1 MFKVCVDTGGTF
13 TDCMVQDAENNVYE
27 FKAPTTP
34 GRFHEGVLNA
44 IGYGAEYFGKT
55 LEEFLR
61 ETDCIIHGT
70 TVATN
75 AVVERKMSKTAMITT
90 KGFRDIIEMRQCQ
103 KIETHSLFDG
113 YIPPYEPFIPRARR
127 YGVAERTR
135 PNGEVAQPVDTAEL
149 DEAIA
154 RIRAEGDEAV
164 AVCFINSYLNGE
176 NERFA
181 VDYLRER
188 LPGVYI
194 TCSSEE
200 LPQMGEYKR
209 FSTTVISACLGPI
222 VKKYLTSLEAE
233 LKRLGFTGQLLI
245 VQCNQY
251 LQSVPAIIDKPVYLN
266 NSGPSAGPVGAVR
279 LGEQIGERN
288 FLIGDMGGTTWD
300 ASMVRNGEVSLATNT
315 WLEEDLCGIKMAEVL
330 SIGAGGG
337 SIAWINPMG
346 LLSVGPQS
354 ASSEPGP
361 ACYQRGG
368 AEPTV
373 TDAALTLGFINPDN
387 FNGGKLKL
395 SRELARRAIA
405 KVAEPLGVSV
415 EEAAAMIYTTV
426 NHNMADGISVISTR
440 KGYDVRDFS
449 LLAVGGGGP
458 LCGVS
463 VSNILGMPRCVIPR
477 NAAAFC
483 AKSMFYLDIGR
494 DYVRPYLR
502 NFDQAKPEEI
512 RALVEDMK
520 ATAVRDFA
528 FFDVTESD
536 LTFELTADVHY
547 ANQYH
552 ELELKMR
559 SLDVTQDVLDAMVS
573 GFHKLHKETFTFD
586 LPWVPIQLT
595 NIRMTARMQG
605 SPFKVN
611 RIASGT
617 ADASA
622 AVKEL
627 RDAYVGG
634 RTVKIP
640 IYDGDKLLA
649 GNTVT
654 GPCVIEQRT
663 ATSVIPAGN
672 TVHVDDYG
680 NFIID
685 WEGGREHE

>member
-13 TDCMVQDAENNVYE
+13 TDCMVQDRDNNVYE

-44 IGYGAEYFGKT
+44 INYGAEYFGKS
-55 LEEFLR
+55 LKDFLA
-61 ETDCIIHGT
+61 ETDWIIHGT

-75 AVVERKMSKTAMITT
+75 AVVERKVSRTAMLTT

-113 YIPPYEPFIPRARR
+113 YIPPYEPFIPRYLR
-127 YGVAERTR
+127 YGVTETTR
-135 PNGEVAQPVDTAEL
+135 PNGEVSVPVSTAEL
-149 DEAIA
+149 DAI
-154 RIRAEGDEAV
+154 IEKLRAEKVEAV
-164 AVCFINSYLNGE
+164 AVCYINSYLNGE
-176 NERFA
+176 NEKA
-181 VDYLRER
+181 TVAYLKEKMPE
-188 LPGVYI
+188 LYI

-222 VKKYLTSLEAE
+222 VAKYLTSLETE
-233 LKRLGFTGQLLI
+233 LHSLGFKGQLLI

-266 NSGPSAGPVGAVR
+266 NSGPSAGPVGAVK
-279 LGEQIGERN
+279 LGEQIGEPN

-300 ASMVRNGEVSLATNT
+300 ASMVYNGQGTLATNT
-315 WLEEDLCGIKMAEVL
+315 WLEDDLCGIKMAEVL

-368 AEPTV
+368 TEPTV
-373 TDAALTLGFINPDN
+373 TDAALTLGYINPDN

-395 SRELARRAIA
+395 SKELARQAIK
-405 KVAEPLGVSV
+405 KVADPLGVSV
-415 EEAAAMIYTTV
+415 EEAAQMIYTTV

-440 KGYDVRDFS
+440 KGYDIRDFS

-463 VSNILGMPRCVIPR
+463 VSNILGMPRCVIPK

-483 AKSMFYLDIGR
+483 AKAMFYLDIGR

-502 NFDQAKPEEI
+502 NFDQAKSEEI
-512 RALVEDMK
+512 NALVADMK
-520 ATAVRDFA
+520 ATAVKDFEY
-528 FFDVTESD
+528 FNVTEAD

-552 ELELKMR
+552 ELELKIS
-559 SLDVTQDVLDAMVS
+559 SLDVTQDVLDEMVS
-573 GFHKLHKETFTFD
+573 GFHKLHKDTFTFD

-595 NIRMTARMQG
+595 NIRMTARMKG
-605 SPFKVN
+605 SPFKIN
-611 RIASGT
+611 KIAAGTGDVSG
-617 ADASA
+617 
-622 AVKEL
+622 AVKEM
-627 RDAYVGG
+627 RPG
-634 RTVKIP
+634 RVNGKDVCMP

-649 GNTVT
+649 GDIVK
-654 GPCVIEQRT
+654 GPCVIEQAT
-663 ATSVIPAGN
+663 ATSVIPDGN
-672 TVHVDDYG
+672 TVHVDEYG
-680 NFIID
+680 NFIIE
-685 WEGGREHE
+685 WEG

>member
-1 MFKVCVDTGGTF
+1 MI
-13 TDCMVQDAENNVYE
+13 QDSNNNVYE
-27 FKAPTTP
+27 FKSPTTP
-34 GRFHEGVLNA
+34 GRFHEGVLNS
-44 IGYGAEYFGKT
+44 INYGAEYFGLT
-55 LEEFLR
+55 LKELLAQ
-61 ETDCIIHGT
+61 TDWIIHGT

-90 KGFRDIIEMRQCQ
+90 KGFRDILEMRQCQ

-113 YIPPYEPFIPRARR
+113 YIPPYKPFIPRSLRF
-127 YGVAERTR
+127 GVEETTK
-135 PNGEVAQPVDTAEL
+135 PDGSVAKSVDTAEL
-149 DEAIA
+149 DEVIEKLKKEE
-154 RIRAEGDEAV
+154 IESV
-164 AVCFINSYLNGE
+164 AVCFINSYLNSE
-176 NERFA
+176 NEKKTMEY
-181 VDYLRER
+181 VKEKM
-188 LPGVYI
+188 PGVFV

-222 VKKYLTSLEAE
+222 VSKYLTKLEEE
-233 LKRLGFTGQLLI
+233 LKNLGFTGQLLI

-251 LQSVPAIIDKPVYLN
+251 LQSIPAIIDKPVYLN
-266 NSGPSAGPVGAVR
+266 NSGPSAGPVGAIH
-279 LGEQIGERN
+279 LGRQIGEPN

-300 ASMVRNGEVSLATNT
+300 ASMVYNGEGTLATTT
-315 WLEEDLCGIKMAEVL
+315 WHEEDLCGIKMAEVL

-368 AEPTV
+368 TEPTV
-373 TDAALTLGFINPDN
+373 TDAALVLGYINPDN

-395 SRELARRAIA
+395 SVELARNAIK
-405 KVAEPLGVSV
+405 KVAEPLGVSI
-415 EEAAAMIYTTV
+415 EEAAQMIYTTV

-440 KGYDVRDFS
+440 KGYDIRDFS

-463 VSNILGMPRCVIPR
+463 VSNILGMHRCVIPK

-502 NFDQAKPEEI
+502 SYKDAKAEEI
-512 RALVEDMK
+512 NALVEDMK
-520 ATAVRDFA
+520 AVAIKDFEY
-528 FFDVTESD
+528 FNVKEED
-536 LTFELTADVHY
+536 LTFQLTADVHY
-547 ANQYH
+547 ENQYH
-552 ELELKMR
+552 ELELKIPTMN
-559 SLDVTQDVLDAMVS
+559 VTQQTLDDMIA

-586 LPWVPIQLT
+586 LPWVPIQIT

-605 SPFKVN
+605 SPFNINTIEKGDGDVSKAIVEI
-611 RIASGT
+611 RH
-617 ADASA
+617 
-622 AVKEL
+622 
-627 RDAYVGG
+627 G
-634 RTVKIP
+634 RMNGVDVDMP

-649 GNTVT
+649 GDVVT
-654 GPCVIEQRT
+654 GPCVIQQPT
-663 ATSVIPAGN
+663 ATSVIPDGN
-672 TVHVDDYG
+672 TVHVDEYG
-680 NFIID
+680 NFLID
-685 WEGGREHE
+685 YEEVTK

>member
-13 TDCMVQDAENNVYE
+13 TDCMVQDGENNVYE

-44 IGYGAEYFGKT
+44 INYGAEYFGKSLT
-55 LEEFLR
+55 EFLA
-61 ETDCIIHGT
+61 ETDWIIHGT

-75 AVVERKMSKTAMITT
+75 AVVERKVAKTAMITT
-90 KGFRDIIEMRQCQ
+90 EGFRDIIEMRQCQ

-113 YIPPYEPFIPRARR
+113 YIPPYEPFIPRYLR
-127 YGVAERTR
+127 YGVKECTR
-135 PNGEVAQPVDTAEL
+135 PNGEVTVEVDTAEL
-149 DEAIA
+149 DAVIA
-154 RIRAEGDEAV
+154 KIKAEGCDSV
-164 AVCFINSYLNGE
+164 AVCFINSYLNDA
-176 NERFA
+176 NERKV
-181 VDYLRER
+181 VDYIKETAPELY
-188 LPGVYI
+188 V
-194 TCSSEE
+194 TSSTKE

-209 FSTTVISACLGPI
+209 FSTCVISACLGPI
-222 VKKYLTSLEAE
+222 VKKYLTDLEKE
-233 LKRLGFTGQLLI
+233 LQKLGFTGQLLI

-279 LGEQIGERN
+279 LGDQINEKN

-300 ASMVRNGEVSLATNT
+300 ASMVSNGEVSLATNT

-368 AEPTV
+368 TEPTV
-373 TDAALTLGFINPDN
+373 TDAALTLGYINPDN

-395 SRELARRAIA
+395 SKELAREAIR
-405 KVAEPLGVSV
+405 KVADPLGVSV
-415 EEAAAMIYTTV
+415 EQAAEMIYTTV

-458 LCGVS
+458 LCGVA
-463 VSNILGMPRCVIPR
+463 VSNILGMPRCVIPK
-477 NAAAFC
+477 NASAFC

-512 RALVEDMK
+512 CALVEDMK
-520 ATAVRDFA
+520 ATAVKDFEY
-528 FFDVTESD
+528 FNVTEAD
-536 LTFELTADVHY
+536 LIFELTADVHY

-552 ELELKMR
+552 ELELKIS
-559 SLDVTQDVLDAMVS
+559 SLDVTQEVLNQMVA
-573 GFHKLHKETFTFD
+573 GFHQLHKETFTFD

-595 NIRMTARMQG
+595 NIRMTARMPG

-611 RIASGT
+611 KIEAGT

-622 AVKEL
+622 ALIAVRETF
-627 RDAYVGG
+627 VGG
-634 RTVKIP
+634 VSQDLP
-640 IYDGDKLLA
+640 IYDGDKLLS
-649 GNTVT
+649 GNEVK

-663 ATSVIPAGN
+663 ATSVIPANN
-672 TVHVDDYG
+672 TVKVDEYG
-680 NFIID
+680 NFIVY
-685 WEGGREHE
+685 WEG